1 MREKQHQVA
10 KSRATCSLS
19 DHGKQLSVA
28 RSRLLVVAVP
38 RDYKGCITRLYI
50 QSEFRCEPPP
60 RPVTSVSTIQYWTRK
75 PGESH
80 WHRKPPGIQSES
92 DPYGGTNHSSP
103 IHPRCFLA
111 REKRATTP
119 PHRGMWWKAI
129 MRFRKAVNV
138 WIDRALVN
146 KSARLSC
153 VSTCTTATRPESRKQ
168 RTHSNRASI

>member
-10 KSRATCSLS
+10 KVEQRVLS

-28 RSRLLVVAVP
+28 RSRPLVVAVP

-80 WHRKPPGIQSES
+80 RKPPGIQSES
-92 DPYGGTNHSSP
+92 DP
-103 IHPRCFLA
+103 
-111 REKRATTP
+111 
-119 PHRGMWWKAI
+119 
-129 MRFRKAVNV
+129 
-138 WIDRALVN
+138 
-146 KSARLSC
+146 
-153 VSTCTTATRPESRKQ
+153 
-168 RTHSNRASI
+168 